1 MNILRAAAPVVVAL
15 ALTACGGSGNGGLFG
30 GTTACQ
36 PGTQV
41 QLARP
46 APGQFNSNVN
56 SVEVVASGDTDNI
69 YPNPGAWSAYVQGNG
84 GTQIFGGPLNPVSDT
99 GGPHPFTQDFY
110 YQSQLQQTLPS
121 GQNWTVFLQENTGC
135 GAIRVANGNF
145 ST

>member
-1 MNILRAAAPVVVAL
+1 MNILRAALPVIVAL

-30 GTTACQ
+30 GTTLCQ
-36 PGTQV
+36 PGTV

-56 SVEVVASGDTDNI
+56 SVEVVASGNNDNI
-69 YPNPGAWSAYVQGNG
+69 HSNPGAWSAYVQGNG
-84 GTQIFGGPLNPVSDT
+84 GTQLFGGPLNPVSDT
-99 GGPHPFTQDFY
+99 SGPHPFTSDFY

-121 GQNWTVFLQENTGC
+121 GQNWTVFLTENTGC
-135 GAIRVANGNF
+135 GAIAVGNF